1 MSDASWRERYADKL
15 LPREKALEKIQRGAR
30 IFVGSACAEPQ
41 HLVEGLAHKPSAVAD
56 SEILHMLTLGV
67 APYTDA
73 NLASIF
79 RHNAFFIGDNT
90 RTAVAEGR
98 ADYTPVY
105 LSELPGLFRSGRI
118 RLDAALVQ
126 VSPPDRH
133 GFVSLGVSVDV
144 TRAAVEAAR
153 VVIAEVNPRMP
164 RTLGDTFIPV
174 DRIDA
179 LVEHDSPMIEFES
192 PVPGEVARAI
202 GHNIAKLV
210 EDGSTIQIGIGNI
223 PTACAQALV
232 GKHDLGVHTEVF
244 SDWLLELV
252 RCGAVTGRRKTLHR
266 GKIIAS
272 FCMGSRAL
280 YDFVDDNPMVEFHP
294 SDYCNDPLV
303 IRRNDKMA
311 AINTAVEVDMTGQ
324 VCSDSI
330 GHQFYSGIGGQVD
343 FVRGA
348 SRSRGGK
355 VIIALASTA
364 KEGKVSTIVPELSPG
379 AGVVTTRGS
388 VRFVV
393 TEWGWADLQ
402 GKNIRE
408 RAIALVNIAHPAF
421 REQLL
426 EAAKSRHY
434 VYQDQILPPP
444 GGLYPEQ
451 YETRVTLGGRE
462 LSCRP
467 IKPTDDS
474 LLKDLFYSLSDDSI
488 YKRYFSQIKI
498 MPHERLQEETNVD
511 YDTRMTMVCLAARE
525 GGVEEAVALG
535 QYVLDESTNRAE
547 VAFMVRDDWHGKG
560 IGTHLVRTVIGIAKE
575 KGVEGITA
583 VVWPQNQSMLNILY
597 KLGYTVK
604 SRFEDDAYKLTWDI

>member
-1 MSDASWRERYADKL
+1 MSDASWKLRYAGKL
-15 LPREKALEKIQRGAR
+15 LPREKALAKIQRGAR

-41 HLVEGLAHKPSAVAD
+41 HLVEGLAHKPSTIAD
-56 SEILHMLTLGV
+56 AEILHILTLGV
-67 APYTDA
+67 APYTDER
-73 NLASIF
+73 LASVF

-90 RTAVAEGR
+90 RKAVSEGR

-105 LSELPGLFRSGRI
+105 LSELPGMFRSGRI

-174 DRIDA
+174 DRIHA
-179 LVEHDSPMIEFES
+179 LVEHEAPLIELES
-192 PVPGEVARAI
+192 KAPSAVAQAI

-210 EDGSTIQIGIGNI
+210 EDGATIQIGIGGI
-223 PTACAQALV
+223 PNASAHALA
-232 GKHDLGVHTEVF
+232 GKRDLGVHTELF

-252 RCGAVTGRRKTLHR
+252 QCGAVTGRKKTLHR

-280 YDFVDDNPMVEFHP
+280 YDFVDDNPMVELHP

-303 IRRNDKMA
+303 IRRNDKMV
-311 AINTAVEVDMTGQ
+311 AINTAVEVDLTGQ

-393 TEWGWADLQ
+393 TEYGWADLQ

-408 RAIALVNIAHPAF
+408 RAIALINIAHPAF

-426 EAAKSRHY
+426 EAAKARHY

-451 YETRVTLGGRE
+451 YEQRLTVGGRE
-462 LSCRP
+462 LFFRP
-467 IKPTDDS
+467 VKPTDDS
-474 LLKDLFYSLSDDSI
+474 LLKDLFYRLSDDSV
-488 YKRYFSQIKI
+488 YKRYFSAIKI
-498 MPHERLQEETNVD
+498 MPHERLQETTNVD
-511 YDTRMTMVCLAARE
+511 YDTRMTMLGLAVNEA
-525 GGVEEAVALG
+525 GVEEAVVLG
-535 QYVLDESTNRAE
+535 QYVLEESTNRAE
-547 VAFMVRDDWHGKG
+547 LAVMVRDDWHGKG
-560 IGTHLVRTVIGIAKE
+560 LGTLIVRTMVDIAKE
-575 KGVEGITA
+575 QGVAGITA
-583 VVWPQNQSMLNILY
+583 VVWPQNRTMLNILY

-604 SRFEDDAYKLTWDI
+604 SRFEDDAYRLSWDI

>member
-1 MSDASWRERYADKL
+1 MSQGWKERYADKV
-15 LPREKALEKIQRGAR
+15 LPRDQAIAKIQRGAR
-30 IFVGSACAEPQ
+30 IFVGSGCAQPQ
-41 HLVEGLAHKPSAVAD
+41 YLVEGLANHPSAVAD
-56 SEILHMLTLGV
+56 SEILHMLTLGS
-67 APYTDA
+67 APCTDER
-73 NLASIF
+73 LQRVF

-90 RTAVAEGR
+90 RAAVAEGR
-98 ADYTPVY
+98 ADYTPVF
-105 LSELPGLFRSGRI
+105 LSELPGMFRSGRI
-118 RLDAALVQ
+118 RLDAALIQ

-174 DRIDA
+174 DDIDA
-179 LVEHDSPMIEFES
+179 LVEHDAPVIELES
-192 PVPGEVARAI
+192 KVPGDVAKAI
-202 GHNIAKLV
+202 GHNIARLV
-210 EDGSTIQIGIGNI
+210 EDGATIQIGIGGI
-223 PTACAQALV
+223 PSACARALA
-232 GKHDLGVHTEVF
+232 GKRDLGVHTEVF
-244 SDWLLELV
+244 SDWLLELI
-252 RCGAVTGRRKTLHR
+252 RCGTVTGRRKTLHR
-266 GKIIAS
+266 NKVIAS

-280 YDFVDDNPMVEFHP
+280 YDFVDDNPRVELYP
-294 SDYCNDPLV
+294 SDYCNDPQV
-303 IRRNDKMA
+303 IARNDKMA
-311 AINTAVEVDMTGQ
+311 AINTAVEIDLTGQ

-348 SRSRGGK
+348 ARSRGGK

-364 KEGKVSTIVPELSPG
+364 KEGRVSTIVPELSSG

-393 TEWGWADLQ
+393 TEYGWADLQ

-408 RAIALVNIAHPAF
+408 RALALVTIAHPAF

-426 EAAKSRHY
+426 AAAKASHY

-451 YETRVTLGGRE
+451 YEKRAAFGERE
-462 LSCRP
+462 LFFRP
-467 IKPTDDS
+467 IKPTDEP

-511 YDTRMTMVCLAARE
+511 YETRMTLVALSVSDD
-525 GGVEEAVALG
+525 GGVELAVGLG
-535 QYVLDESTNRAE
+535 QWVLNESTNRAE
-547 VAFMVRDDWHGKG
+547 LAVTVRDDWHGKG
-560 IGTHLVRTVIGIAKE
+560 LGSYLVRAMIGIAKE
-575 KGVEGITA
+575 KGIEGITA
-583 VVWPQNQSMLNILY
+583 VVWPQNRTMLNILY

-604 SRFEDDAYKLTWDI
+604 SRFEDDAYKLTFDI

>member
-1 MSDASWRERYADKL
+1 MLDPSWKERYAAKVMT
-15 LPREKALEKIQRGAR
+15 REAALAKIQRGAR

-41 HLVEGLAHKPSAVAD
+41 HLVEGLANKPSAVAD

-67 APYTDA
+67 APYTDER
-73 NLASIF
+73 LASMF

-90 RTAVAEGR
+90 RAAVAEGR
-98 ADYTPVY
+98 ADYTPVC

-133 GFVSLGVSVDV
+133 GYVSLGISVDV
-144 TRAAVEAAR
+144 TRSAVEHAR
-153 VVIAEVNPRMP
+153 VVIAEVNPNMP

-179 LVEHDSPMIEFES
+179 LVEHEAPVIELAS
-192 PVPGEVARAI
+192 PVPNAVATAI
-202 GHNIAKLV
+202 GRNIAKLV
-210 EDGSTIQIGIGNI
+210 DDGSTIQVGIGGI
-223 PTACAQALV
+223 PTAAAHAL
-232 GKHDLGVHTEVF
+232 GEKHDLGVHTELF
-244 SDWLLELV
+244 SDWLLALV

-266 GKIIAS
+266 GKVIAS
-272 FCMGSRAL
+272 FCMGTKAL

-294 SDYCNDPLV
+294 SEYCNDPQV
-303 IRRNDKMA
+303 IARNDKMV
-311 AINTAVEVDMTGQ
+311 AINTAVEVDLTGQ

-330 GHQFYSGIGGQVD
+330 GHKFYSGIGGQVD

-402 GKNIRE
+402 GRSIRE

-421 REQLL
+421 RDQLL
-426 EAAKSRHY
+426 TAAKTRHY
-434 VYQDQILPPP
+434 VYQDQILPPA
-444 GGLYPEQ
+444 GGLYPDQ
-451 YETRVTLGGRE
+451 YETRGTFGGRE
-462 LSCRP
+462 LFFRP
-467 IKPTDDS
+467 IKPTDDA
-474 LLKDLFYSLSDDSI
+474 LLKDLFYSLSDDSV

-511 YDTRMTMVCLAARE
+511 YDTRMTIVGLSVGEAGAE
-525 GGVEEAVALG
+525 QAVALG
-535 QYVLDESTNRAE
+535 QYVLKESSNRAE
-547 VAFMVRDDWHGKG
+547 IAVMVRDDWHGKG
-560 IGTHLVRTVIGIAKE
+560 LGSYLVRSIVDVAKE
-575 KGVEGITA
+575 KGIEGIDA
-583 VVWPQNQSMLNILY
+583 VVWPQNRTMLNILY

-604 SRFEDDAYKLTWDI
+604 SRFEDGAYHLSFDL

>member
-1 MSDASWRERYADKL
+1 MTVGWKERYAHMV
-15 LPREKALEKIQRGAR
+15 LPRDEALAKIQRGAR
-30 IFVGSACAEPQ
+30 IFVGSGCAQPQ
-41 HLVEGLAHKPSAVAD
+41 HLVQGLAQKPSAMAD
-56 SEILHMLTLGV
+56 SEILHMLTLGS
-67 APYTDA
+67 APYTEER
-73 NLASIF
+73 LQRVF

-90 RTAVAEGR
+90 RAAVAQGR
-98 ADYTPVY
+98 ADYTPVF
-105 LSELPGLFRSGRI
+105 LSELPGMFRSGRI
-118 RLDAALVQ
+118 RLDAALIQ

-153 VVIAEVNPRMP
+153 VVIAEVNPQMP
-164 RTLGDTFIPV
+164 RTLGDTFISV
-174 DRIDA
+174 EDIDA
-179 LVEHDSPMIEFES
+179 LVEHDAPVIEFES
-192 PVPGEVARAI
+192 KVPGHVALAI
-202 GHNIAKLV
+202 GRNIAKLI
-210 EDGSTIQIGIGNI
+210 EDGATIQIGIGSI
-223 PTACAQALV
+223 PSASAYALAS
-232 GKHDLGVHTEVF
+232 KRELGVHTEVF
-244 SDWLLELV
+244 SDWLPELV

-266 GKIIAS
+266 GKVIAS

-280 YDFVDDNPMVEFHP
+280 YDFVDDNPMVEFYP
-294 SDYCNDPLV
+294 SDYCNDPNV
-303 IRRNDKMA
+303 IAKNDKMA
-311 AINTAVEVDMTGQ
+311 AINTAVEVDLTGQ

-388 VRFVV
+388 VRFIV

-402 GKNIRE
+402 GKSIRE
-408 RAIALVNIAHPAF
+408 RALALVNIAHPAF

-426 EAAKSRHY
+426 AAAKTRHY

-451 YETRVTLGGRE
+451 YEQRE
-462 LSCRP
+462 RFGEHDLFFRP
-467 IKPTDDS
+467 VKPTDEP
-474 LLKDLFYSLSDDSI
+474 LLKEMFYSLSDDSI

-511 YDTRMTMVCLAARE
+511 YDTRMALVALMQSDD
-525 GGVEEAVALG
+525 GNVEQAVGLG
-535 QYVLDESTNRAE
+535 QYVLNESTSRAE
-547 VAFMVRDDWHGKG
+547 LAVMVRDDWHGLG
-560 IGTHLVRTVIGIAKE
+560 LGSHLVRAMIAIAKE

-583 VVWPQNQSMLNILY
+583 VVWPQNRTMLNILY

-604 SRFEDDAYKLTWDI
+604 SRFEDDAYKLTFDI